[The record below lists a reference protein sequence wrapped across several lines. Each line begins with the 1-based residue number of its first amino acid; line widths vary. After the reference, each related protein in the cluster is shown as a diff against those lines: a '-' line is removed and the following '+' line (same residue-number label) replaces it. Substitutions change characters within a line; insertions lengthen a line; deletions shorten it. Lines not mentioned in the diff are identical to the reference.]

1 MAYIIIAG
9 SIVALIALVAVLLF
23 NRLVRLRNKVDTAW
37 RQIDV
42 QLKRRYDLVPRLVAI
57 AQGYAVHEK
66 DVLTAVTRARAE
78 AQSASSLRTK
88 GPAEDGLST
97 ALGGIMLLAE
107 NYPDLKAEQ
116 EFAKLADELVRTE
129 TAIAGSRKYYN
140 GSVMQYDNARQSFPG
155 NLVAG
160 ALAGSFKP
168 REYFE
173 LNEAEMRA
181 APEAAW
187 S

>member
-9 SIVALIALVAVLLF
+9 SIVALVFLVAVLLF

-57 AQGYAVHEK
+57 AQGYAIHEK
-66 DVLTAVTRARAE
+66 DVLTSVTRARAE
-78 AQSASSLRTK
+78 AQSASSPGTK
-88 GPAEDGLST
+88 GPAENGLSA
-97 ALGGIMLLAE
+97 ALSGIMLLAE

-116 EFAKLADELVRTE
+116 EFEKLTGELVRTE

-140 GSVMQYDNARQSFPG
+140 GSVMQYDNSRQSFPG
-155 NLVAG
+155 NIVAG
-160 ALAGSFKP
+160 ALPGSFQP

-173 LNEAEMRA
+173 LDDVEMRS
-181 APEAAW
+181 APEATW